1 MLFHDKRKLLEL
13 YNALN
18 GSCYKRPQ
26 DLKIVTLENAIYMG
40 MRNDLSFYFTAG
52 SAFLSSRIPGIQI
65 CRCAVFSISVT
76 ANSMLTEQENLYSTG
91 LVKIPA
97 PFQRL

>member
-1 MLFHDKRKLLEL
+1 MIFL
-13 YNALN
+13 
-18 GSCYKRPQ
+18 
-26 DLKIVTLENAIYMG
+26 
-40 MRNDLSFYFTAG
+40 FYFTAG
-52 SAFLSSRIPGIQI
+52 SAFLSSRLPGIQI

>member
-40 MRNDLSFYFTAG
+40 MRNDLSFLFH
-52 SAFLSSRIPGIQI
+52 SGI
-65 CRCAVFSISVT
+65 CLF
-76 ANSMLTEQENLYSTG
+76 EQ
-91 LVKIPA
+91 
-97 PFQRL
+97 